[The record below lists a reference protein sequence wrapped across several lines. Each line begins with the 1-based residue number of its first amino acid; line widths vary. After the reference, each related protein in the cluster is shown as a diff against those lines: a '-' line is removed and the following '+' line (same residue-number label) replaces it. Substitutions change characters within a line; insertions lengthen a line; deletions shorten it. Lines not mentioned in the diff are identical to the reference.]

1 MRDGLSE
8 EEQRLLL
15 SFRLDSA
22 TGRVNARGRIRST
35 REYGARAR
43 RPGQPPAPVP
53 GSYAAIISEFEQ
65 CGPQISRQ
73 RAMQWARAI
82 FTPDQVRAWM
92 RAGLRTSDLELVTEL
107 RDLGVRPEAMGLT
120 VRKLTMLDRVRYHG
134 YTAGQVARTLR
145 AEGPLSPRA
154 A

>member
-1 MRDGLSE
+1 MYDSLSE

-15 SFRLDSA
+15 AFRLNSA
-22 TGRVNARGRIRST
+22 TGRAGARGRIRGF
-35 REYGARAR
+35 REHGARAR
-43 RPGQPPAPVP
+43 RHGQPSTPVP

-65 CGPQISRQ
+65 CGPEVGRQ
-73 RAMQWARAI
+73 RAMQWARAM
-82 FTPDQVRAWM
+82 FTPDQVRAWL

-107 RDLGVRPEAMGLT
+107 RDLGIRPEAMGLT
-120 VRKLTMLDRVRYHG
+120 VRKETMLDRVRYHG

-145 AEGPLSPRA
+145 AEGLLPPRA